1 MNSQTVLNISNELE
15 LLTGEL
21 SGMGGLVE
29 DMLSD
34 ALSAVITYDVELAL
48 EVVDR
53 DKQLDLLKSKIE
65 NSIFDLIERRQ
76 LKGQNLRQALAG
88 MKVAVELRRIGNLA
102 RSIAKRTSH
111 LKDYERSDQTKSL
124 ARMGRLVSSQLKRVL
139 DAYSEHD
146 VETALDVRERDE
158 EVDEFYN
165 SIFRIMVTY
174 MIEDG
179 RKIGACAHFMF
190 MAKKLERAG
199 DHCSQIAEIIHYSE
213 TGDYPATERP
223 TIDDV

>member
-1 MNSQTVLNISNELE
+1 MNSQSVLKISNELE
-15 LLTGEL
+15 LLTGEIA
-21 SGMGGLVE
+21 GMGGLVE

-53 DKQLDLLKSKIE
+53 DGQLDKLKAKVE
-65 NSIFDLIERRQ
+65 HKIFDLIERRE
-76 LKGQNLRQALAG
+76 LKGQDLRLALAS
-88 MKVAVELRRIGNLA
+88 MKVAVELRRIGGLS
-102 RSIAKRTSH
+102 RSIAKRTSQ

-139 DAYSEHD
+139 DAYGVQDIEA
-146 VETALDVRERDE
+146 ALDVRERDE

-199 DHCSQIAEIIHYSE
+199 DHCSQIAEIIHYSV
-213 TGDYPATERP
+213 TGEYPAIER
-223 TIDDV
+223 TKVDEL

>member
-15 LLTGEL
+15 LLTGEIA
-21 SGMGGLVE
+21 GMGGLVE

-34 ALSAVITYDVELAL
+34 ALAAVITYDVELAL
-48 EVVDR
+48 EVVER
-53 DKQLDLLKSKIE
+53 DTQLDLLKGKIE
-65 NSIFDLIERRQ
+65 HSIFDLIERRE
-76 LKGQNLRQALAG
+76 LKGQDLRQALAG
-88 MKVAVELRRIGNLA
+88 MKVAVELRRMGGLS

-124 ARMGRLVSSQLKRVL
+124 ARMGRLVSYQLKRVL
-139 DAYSEHD
+139 DAYGEQD
-146 VETALDVRERDE
+146 YETALDVRERDE

-199 DHCSQIAEIIHYSE
+199 DHCSQIAEIIHYSV
-213 TGDYPATERP
+213 TGEYPSTERP
-223 TIDDV
+223 VVDDL